1 MTVNEWLDND
11 QLAID
16 IFNKKYRNGNESFD
30 DWLNRVSGN
39 DPVLADFIRN
49 KKAIFG
55 GRTLANRGTNN
66 GSYSNCYSIGF
77 VEDSLE
83 SIFDTNTKIG
93 LTFKAQGGQG
103 LSLTLIRPKGSLI
116 KNKFESDGIVPFME
130 MFNTTTASI
139 SQGSHRRGA
148 LLMSIDIWHKEAKE
162 FITIKSDLKKIN
174 NANLSLEIDDDF
186 MSDVV
191 EYYKTGEVRKRT
203 IKRIYGYNIIEYEVT
218 PIKLYKLLC
227 EHALKYAEPGILYV
241 NRMRHYNLMQFHPEY
256 RIETCNPCQPAYATV
271 LTPKGLSSI
280 GKINEGEFIWSSEG
294 WTRVVKKWSTGNKD
308 VYKYRTSRGLFI
320 GTENH
325 RLVSKGVK
333 VEAKDCEFVDS
344 LVGDY
349 KERDFPFI
357 PTIVMDGLVLG
368 DGFVH
373 KASNNLVLLCI
384 GENDQDYF
392 NSEIKDFI
400 GIKREGVSKCAYEVQ
415 TSIKA
420 YELPRKWDL
429 EIPSRFME
437 ANKQIVCSLLRGLYS
452 ANGSVVRSRKTARIT
467 YKTTSPKLRDQIQIL
482 LSILGIHSYYTTNR
496 EHTSEFAN
504 GVYTCKES
512 YDINITSDRY
522 KFMNLIG
529 FIQEYKTRKVGNT
542 GTVGK
547 EIITGEIID
556 KTYLGNEEV
565 FNITVS
571 NSTHTY
577 WTGGLNVS
585 NCSEQPLPKHG
596 ACNLC
601 SINLSEFILNP
612 YTDNSLFDFI
622 DLERVVKALVLAM
635 DKIIDENAD
644 NHALIEQKNMAQ
656 NYRNI
661 GIGVMGLHD
670 CLSKLRLVYGS
681 SDSISMASRIMRF
694 IFRTAVLE
702 SSRLGKILGSFP
714 KYDPSVW
721 RSDIIKNAFSKDEI
735 DELIKNNALRNCSL
749 ITVAPTGSIGTMFGV
764 STGVEPYFAL
774 KYNRRTVSLNGEEQT
789 YSVNIKALDDYHKI
803 TGNNDIPEYFNTS
816 ASIGYNDRI
825 AMQAALQD
833 YCDTAIS
840 STINLPKGTTQDTI
854 EDIYIKAWEAGLK
867 GVTVYVDGS
876 RDPILSTT
884 SPSEVPST
892 TPPKRPQVLPCD
904 IYKVKAKGEIF
915 IVCVGLYNDKP
926 YEIFVFR
933 PSNDVSLTTN
943 KGTITKVKKGVY
955 NLKSDDL
962 DIANLLNTD
971 ISIEEKAAT
980 LYSSMLLRH
989 GVSIK
994 YIIKTAKKVNDN
1006 ITSFSS
1012 AMCRVLSKYIPSEIV
1027 NGKCPECG
1035 SDLIN
1040 EGGCVH
1046 CSSCLYSKCE

>member
-1 MTVNEWLDND
+1 M
-11 QLAID
+11 
-16 IFNKKYRNGNESFD
+16 
-30 DWLNRVSGN
+30 
-39 DPVLADFIRN
+39 
-49 KKAIFG
+49 
-55 GRTLANRGTNN
+55 
-66 GSYSNCYSIGF
+66 
-77 VEDSLE
+77 
-83 SIFDTNTKIG
+83 
-93 LTFKAQGGQG
+93 
-103 LSLTLIRPKGSLI
+103 
-116 KNKFESDGIVPFME
+116 
-130 MFNTTTASI
+130 
-139 SQGSHRRGA
+139 
-148 LLMSIDIWHKEAKE
+148 MSIDIWHKEAKE

-174 NANLSLEIDDDF
+174 NANLSLEIDNDF
-186 MSDVV
+186 MSDVI
-191 EYYKTGEVRKRT
+191 EYYKTGEIIKRT
-203 IKRIYGYNIIEYEVT
+203 IRRVYGYNIIEYEVT

-256 RIETCNPCQPAYATV
+256 RIETCNPC
-271 LTPKGLSSI
+271 
-280 GKINEGEFIWSSEG
+280 
-294 WTRVVKKWSTGNKD
+294 
-308 VYKYRTSRGLFI
+308 
-320 GTENH
+320 
-325 RLVSKGVK
+325 
-333 VEAKDCEFVDS
+333 
-344 LVGDY
+344 
-349 KERDFPFI
+349 
-357 PTIVMDGLVLG
+357 
-368 DGFVH
+368 
-373 KASNNLVLLCI
+373 
-384 GENDQDYF
+384 
-392 NSEIKDFI
+392 
-400 GIKREGVSKCAYEVQ
+400 
-415 TSIKA
+415 
-420 YELPRKWDL
+420 
-429 EIPSRFME
+429 
-437 ANKQIVCSLLRGLYS
+437 
-452 ANGSVVRSRKTARIT
+452 
-467 YKTTSPKLRDQIQIL
+467 
-482 LSILGIHSYYTTNR
+482 
-496 EHTSEFAN
+496 
-504 GVYTCKES
+504 
-512 YDINITSDRY
+512 
-522 KFMNLIG
+522 
-529 FIQEYKTRKVGNT
+529 
-542 GTVGK
+542 
-547 EIITGEIID
+547 
-556 KTYLGNEEV
+556 
-565 FNITVS
+565 
-571 NSTHTY
+571 
-577 WTGGLNVS
+577 
-585 NCSEQPLPKHG
+585 SEQPLPKHG

-601 SINLSEFILNP
+601 SINLSEFVLNP

-622 DLERVVKALVLAM
+622 DLERVVRALVLAM

-681 SDSISMASRIMRF
+681 SDSISMASRIMKF

-702 SSRLGKILGSFP
+702 SARLGKILGSFP

-825 AMQAALQD
+825 AMQAALQE

-854 EDIYIKAWEAGLK
+854 EDIYIKAWQAGLK

-892 TPPKRPQVLPCD
+892 TSPKRPQVLPCD
-904 IYKVKAKGEIF
+904 IYKVKAKGEVF

-962 DIANLLNTD
+962 DIVNLLNTD

-994 YIIKTAKKVNDN
+994 YITKTAKKVNDN

-1012 AMCRVLSKYIPSEIV
+1012 AMCRVLSKYMPSEIV
-1027 NGKCPECG
+1027 NDKCPECG